1 MRMDTCAGLVCLWTL
16 LATPVSLCVETNVA
30 QSTTEDG
37 IRAVLRGDY
46 HAAARILRPLADATG
61 QSDPVAQFFLAVM
74 FETGQGV
81 RPDLLRACGLFL
93 AAAAKAH
100 PFSEQSAAIAASMR
114 AQLGDGAAWCV
125 ADKWQGGPPESF
137 SLGPSHRV
145 VFADTNVTVTQ
156 GEQETRMTILVPAG
170 AAFLPIKHTPLTV
183 TKPIAARRHF
193 FEWFQWTPDAP
204 ATPSSWTL
212 TWMLSEVVAEQWIA
226 LREERLAVVNGPTRP
241 ELHEATSRVRLRV
254 NESGQAELTFLGGT
268 SPRTEVIP
276 WQGSR

>member
-1 MRMDTCAGLVCLWTL
+1 MWTL
-16 LATPVSLCVETNVA
+16 LATPVLA
-30 QSTTEDG
+30 QSTTENG
-37 IRAVLRGDY
+37 IRAVLRGEYDE
-46 HAAARILRPLADATG
+46 AARILRPLADATG
-61 QSDPVAQFFLAVM
+61 QPDPVAQFFLAVM

-81 RPDLLRACGLFL
+81 RADLLRACGLFL

-125 ADKWQGGPPESF
+125 ADKWQGGPPQSF

-156 GEQETRMTILVPAG
+156 GEQETRMTILIPPG
-170 AAFLPIKHTPLTV
+170 AVFLPILYTPLVV
-183 TKPIAARRHF
+183 THPSAKSRHF
-193 FEWFQWTPDAP
+193 FQWFQWTPDVP
-204 ATPSSWTL
+204 ANSSSWTL

-226 LREERLAVVNGPTRP
+226 FTEERLAVVNSPTRP
-241 ELHEATSRVRLRV
+241 ESHEATSRVRLRV
-254 NESGQAELTFLGGT
+254 NENGAAELTILGGT
-268 SPRTEVIP
+268 SPRTEMIP